1 MKIPFLS
8 RFFAPPAPRPA
19 VPADGSGGFLGAALE
34 PVLKSSFFTWFCFDP
49 VGEPEQKGRLRL
61 TRYKPNGPKFH
72 ELVTLEVETD
82 AQGIVRALR
91 LLVARSFIDHPAEGI
106 FASDISNSFLAAA
119 VPAFDYGLVEAL
131 GGEITSR
138 AQTTRPLIRAAGA
151 PPIGEGTAGPPSRG
165 FAVFS
170 GRADAWQKATPYT
183 VLRLQRQPDGFLKME
198 IAEV

>member
-8 RFFAPPAPRPA
+8 RFFAPPPRPA

-49 VGEPEQKGRLRL
+49 VGSPEQKDRLSL

-82 AQGIVRALR
+82 AQGIIRVLR

-119 VPAFDYGLVEAL
+119 VPAFDRGLVETLA
-131 GGEITSR
+131 GEITSR
-138 AQTTRPLIRAAGA
+138 ARTTRPLIRAAGG
-151 PPIGEGTAGPPSRG
+151 PTIGEGAKGPPSRG
-165 FAVFS
+165 FEVFS

-183 VLRLQRQPDGFLKME
+183 VLRIERQPDGFLKME
-198 IAEV
+198 IAEA